1 MKEGDVLIGL
11 SSSGLHSN
19 GFSLLRSVVQAAGI
33 RYQAAAPFDPTRSFG
48 EVLLAPTRI
57 YVKTILALAKE
68 GLLRGAAPI
77 TRGGL
82 SRSVPRILPK
92 HLKALVKAE
101 NWELPP
107 LFRWIAARCNIPC
120 DELAATFNCG
130 IGMVLITAQEH
141 KDEVMTRL
149 KDMDEEAH
157 IIGELLPRK
166 DGQGQM
172 HI

>member
-1 MKEGDVLIGL
+1 MRLVIEASTI
-11 SSSGLHSN
+11 
-19 GFSLLRSVVQAAGI
+19 FSVI
-33 RYQAAAPFDPTRSFG
+33 
-48 EVLLAPTRI
+48 
-57 YVKTILALAKE
+57 
-68 GLLRGAAPI
+68 
-77 TRGGL
+77 
-82 SRSVPRILPK
+82 
-92 HLKALVKAE
+92 ALVKAE

-172 HI
+172 HIDGAESCWLMLPELGVSLPFPQVLSSLQDPHMVSRSQVLIMGGSARATPLKALLEAMEIWTYPAEVPEPWVG